1 MIYKFRIISEE
12 VSNFKLEIQADADS
26 TFLSLRNAIL
36 DAVGYSKDQLD
47 SFIICDDEWR
57 KEKEITLAD
66 MDSDSDEDIWLMDET
81 RLSDLIED
89 EGQKLA
95 FVFDNLANR
104 CFFMDMKR
112 LFSAKICRSRCAHVK
127 KVVHQNKHKTLTLSH
142 NRSRQTPQPPTSKI
156 SAKTSMVQI
165 HTTKTNLTKA
175 VTMRLYRYFTF
186 ILTKQAPTA

>member
-104 CFFMDMKR
+104 CFFMEMKEII
-112 LFSAKICRSRCAHVK
+112 FSKD
-127 KVVHQNKHKTLTLSH
+127 LSEPVCT
-142 NRSRQTPQPPTSKI
+142 RKEGRAPKQTQDFDFEPQPIK
-156 SAKTSMVQI
+156 AN
-165 HTTKTNLTKA
+165 TTAADLEDFGEDFYGSDSYNEDEFDQSG
-175 VTMRLYRYFTF
+175 YDE
-186 ILTKQAPTA
+186 II